1 MSIIAAP
8 ASQTQRLAA
17 RIVDTVTLS
26 RPDSVDSITPR
37 MPTRTAQ
44 ATADAVVAFATHLR
58 AERHASPHT
67 VRAYLADVRQF
78 LAGAPALGAIGPDVL
93 RHWLRGLDGK
103 VERTSVARKLAAVRA
118 FLRFCARTGRVT
130 RDPTVGIAT
139 PKVRR
144 SLPAHLTLDDIDR
157 LLAVPSADKLSGL
170 RDAAILELLY
180 SSGLRVSELVGVDW
194 PHLDTES
201 GAVRVLGKGRKE
213 RVVPVGRPALRALD
227 RYRAGCAAEG
237 LDVGRGPVFRNRA
250 GGRLTARSVDRLMV
264 RYVAASGTSTRATPH
279 ALRHTFATHL
289 LGAGADLRAIQ
300 ELLGHASLSTT
311 QRYTHVDLRH
321 LMEAYDR
328 AHPRA

>member
-1 MSIIAAP
+1 
-8 ASQTQRLAA
+8 
-17 RIVDTVTLS
+17 
-26 RPDSVDSITPR
+26 

-44 ATADAVVAFATHLR
+44 VTADAVAAFATHLR

-93 RHWLRGLDGK
+93 RQWLRGLDGK

-144 SLPAHLTLDDIDR
+144 SLPAHLTLDDVDR
-157 LLAVPSADKLSGL
+157 LLSVPSAGKLSGL
-170 RDAAILELLY
+170 RDAA
-180 SSGLRVSELVGVDW
+180 LVGVDW
-194 PHLDTES
+194 PGLDTES

-213 RVVPVGRPALRALD
+213 RVVPVGRPALRALE

-237 LDVGRGPVFRNRA
+237 LDVARGPVFRNRA
-250 GGRLTARSVDRLMV
+250 GGRLTARSVDRLMA

>member
-1 MSIIAAP
+1 
-8 ASQTQRLAA
+8 
-17 RIVDTVTLS
+17 
-26 RPDSVDSITPR
+26 

-44 ATADAVVAFATHLR
+44 VTADAVAAFATHLR

-67 VRAYLADVRQF
+67 VRAYLADVRGF
-78 LAGAPALGAIGPDVL
+78 LDTAPGSGLAAIGPEAV

-103 VERTSVARKLAAVRA
+103 AERTSIARKLAAVRG
-118 FLRFCARTGRVT
+118 FFRYCTRTGRLA
-130 RDPTVGIAT
+130 RDPTTGIAT

-144 SLPAHLTLDDIDR
+144 ALPTHLTLDDVDR
-157 LLAVPSADKLSGL
+157 LLAVPHADTLSAL

-180 SSGLRVSELVGVDW
+180 SSGLRVSELTGLDW
-194 PHLDTES
+194 PHLDAES
-201 GAVRVLGKGRKE
+201 GSVRVLGKGRKE
-213 RVVPVGRPALRALD
+213 RVVPVGRPALRALA
-227 RYRAGCAAEG
+227 RYRTACTAAG
-237 LDVGRGPVFRNRA
+237 LDATRGPVFRNRA
-250 GGRLTARSVDRLMV
+250 GGRLTSRSVDRLMA
-264 RYVAASGTSTRATPH
+264 RYVAASGTPTRATPH

-321 LMEAYDR
+321 LMDAYDR

>member
-1 MSIIAAP
+1 
-8 ASQTQRLAA
+8 
-17 RIVDTVTLS
+17 
-26 RPDSVDSITPR
+26 

-44 ATADAVVAFATHLR
+44 STADAVAAFATHLR
-58 AERHASPHT
+58 AERHASSHT

-78 LAGAPALGAIGPDVL
+78 LAGAQRLGAIGPDVV
-93 RHWLRGLDGK
+93 RHWLRGLDGT
-103 VERTSVARKLAAVRA
+103 VERTSIARKLAAVRA
-118 FLRFCARTGRVT
+118 FFRFCARTGRVT

-144 SLPAHLTLDDIDR
+144 SLPAHLTLDDVDR

-213 RVVPVGRPALRALD
+213 RVVPVGRPALRALE

-237 LDVGRGPVFRNRA
+237 RDVVRGPVFRNRA
-250 GGRLTARSVDRLMV
+250 GGRLTARSVDRLMA
-264 RYVAASGTSTRATPH
+264 RHVAASGTSTRATPH